1 MCSSDLIAFRRG
13 SVPEIVTEGVSGFV
27 VDTIEEAMTAVG
39 RATRLDRA
47 KVRAEFD
54 CRFTA
59 ERMAREYVNI
69 YSNLV
74 SKRSRSVQ
82 LEILNARR
90 EEWYEV
96 AIAGGPI
103 A

>member
-1 MCSSDLIAFRRG
+1 
-13 SVPEIVTEGVSGFV
+13 
-27 VDTIEEAMTAVG
+27 
-39 RATRLDRA
+39 LDRA

-69 YSNLV
+69 YSKLV

-82 LEILNARR
+82 LEMLN
-90 EEWYEV
+90 ETQQESYEV
-96 AIAGGPI
+96 QSS
-103 A
+103 